1 MIRLHFDAVIF
12 DLDGVITDT
21 AAVHSTAWKQMFE
34 PFLQAYAERTSNLYR
49 EFSHEK
55 DYLPY
60 VDGKPRYKGV
70 ASFLESRGI
79 ELPYGDPNDP
89 PAAETICGLGNR
101 KNLLFNQAIASGS
114 VVVFHSTIE
123 FIRELIRQEIRLGVA
138 SSSKNC
144 QAVLQAMDLESLF
157 QTRVDG
163 VVSAEL
169 GLKGKPEADIF
180 TTACDNLG
188 VAYHRAVVVE
198 DAVSGVQAGR
208 KGNFGLV
215 LGVAREG
222 NASEL
227 KINGAD
233 MVVTDLAE
241 IDIPKIE
248 AWFLATQPG
257 LA

>member
-1 MIRLHFDAVIF
+1 MTKLHFEAVIF

-21 AAVHSTAWKQMFE
+21 AALHSSAWKQIFDT
-34 PFLQAYAERTSNLYR
+34 FLQAYTEQTSNPYH
-49 EFSHEK
+49 EFSHGE
-55 DYLPY
+55 DYLSY

-79 ELPYGDPNDP
+79 ELPFGDPNDP
-89 PAAETICGLGNR
+89 PGAETICGLGNR
-101 KNLLFNQAIASGS
+101 KNLLFNQAIASGE
-114 VVVFHSTIE
+114 VKVFPSTLE
-123 FIRELIRQEIRLGVA
+123 FIRELIHQNVRIGVA

-144 QAVLQAMDLESLF
+144 QAVLQAIDLENLF

-163 VVSAEL
+163 VVSAKL

-215 LGVAREG
+215 LGVARDG

-227 KINGAD
+227 KANGAD

-248 AWFLATQPG
+248 AWFLTP
-257 LA
+257 